1 MLKMVTTACIEAPVD
16 KTWCVLADIEN
27 VDLWV
32 DPILSASCDGGPN
45 KGVGASRTCQLK
57 GNVQITEMWTEWN
70 DGKSFTY
77 VSYDV
82 PMAKFAK
89 NKWSVEEINGKTLL
103 KSEAEIVF
111 KGGIFGRLL
120 EPMMS
125 LISKKMGSDSMAGIK
140 HLVETGEPYQGKVS
154 NLPRAALTC

>member
-1 MLKMVTTACIEAPVD
+1 MLKMLTTACIEAPVD
-16 KTWCVLADIEN
+16 KTWRVLADIEN

-89 NKWSVEEINGKTLL
+89 NKW
-103 KSEAEIVF
+103 
-111 KGGIFGRLL
+111 
-120 EPMMS
+120 
-125 LISKKMGSDSMAGIK
+125 
-140 HLVETGEPYQGKVS
+140 
-154 NLPRAALTC
+154 